1 MALEIVDLP
10 IKNGGSFHS
19 FLYVYQRVDMFHR
32 KIPQAS
38 TAFSTPRQRQ
48 CQAQERLR
56 RTAQSL
62 FRRAARAARADVH
75 GGVAWVGG

>member
-1 MALEIVDLP
+1 MVDLSIVFVCLP
-10 IKNGGSFHS
+10 EGR
-19 FLYVYQRVDMFHR
+19 YVSS

-75 GGVAWVGG
+75 GGVAWLEVEPSNF